1 MKQRIIVTTL
11 IIASLFVFGVGTA
24 GTAAAAGL
32 PTVHIINP
40 QATDPAIDQ
49 ALDNHYASVDT
60 SAPTNGQLFVY
71 LPGTG
76 DVPANALLVQ
86 QMAAQLGYHVIG
98 LMYVD
103 STQIQGLC
111 EGQPDP
117 STCSYDARFEILTG

>member
-49 ALDNHYASVDT
+49 ALDNHYAWVDPN
-60 SAPTNGQLFVY
+60 APTNGQLFVY